1 MSILE
6 VCKCGYSMDL
16 IDINLWCCP
25 NCGKTIGLKTE
36 KKPEK
41 EDSDQIFF

>member
-6 VCKCGYSMDL
+6 VCK
-16 IDINLWCCP
+16 
-25 NCGKTIGLKTE
+25 CGKTIGLKTE
-36 KKPEK
+36 KKHEK